1 MAHILIKKLYTE
13 MPSANL
19 SDVTVNGWVR
29 TMRESKAFAFVEL
42 NDGSYFRNLQV
53 VLEADKLPNYR
64 ELTRQITLGAAVEF
78 TGTLVLT
85 PDMKQPFELKAESV
99 TVVGESPVRLSPA
112 EEAPHAGI
120 PAHHS
125 APAPPGEP
133 VPVRVPRALRRPRRP
148 SIASS
153 TTRAISTSTR
163 PSSPAV
169 TARARARCSA

>member
-29 TMRESKAFAFVEL
+29 TMRESKSFAFVEL

-99 TVVGESPVRLSPA
+99 TVVGESPVDYPCRRSA
-112 EEAPHAGI
+112 TRWNTCAPFSTCAPGRTCS
-120 PAHHS
+120 S
-125 APAPPGEP
+125 APSACAPP
-133 VPVRVPRALRRPRRP
+133 PRRP
-148 SIASS
+148 FIASF